1 MVPRIIAV
9 LTRFKPDWAVQLQ
22 PDALQA
28 ACQEAGYTTWRD
40 RLLTPITTIQLFLW
54 RILHGHTACSHLP
67 HLSGIRCSASAY
79 CQARTKLPRPLF
91 RLLLTRLCTSV
102 QPHVSDDGGGTG
114 IVPCSSMGLSAP
126 GPIPLCNRRR
136 SASRWSRTLVVVFP
150 SPDWWGSSMPVQ
162 GS

>member
-28 ACQEAGYTTWRD
+28 ACQEAGYSTWRD
-40 RLLTPITTIQLFLW
+40 RLLTPVTTIQLFLW

-79 CQARTKLPRPLF
+79 CQARTKLSRPLF

-102 QPHVSDDGGGTG
+102 QRRVRRGRWHGHRPLFVDGAG
-114 IVPCSSMGLSAP
+114 CS
-126 GPIPLCNRRR
+126 R
-136 SASRWSRTLVVVFP
+136 
-150 SPDWWGSSMPVQ
+150 PDTPV
-162 GS
+162 